1 VYGAS
6 SYSDAAVNK
15 GMSFV
20 GTNVLF
26 NNGGERMRL
35 DNAGNLGLGVT
46 PSAWSGLSG
55 KVLEVGTA
63 FGDKA
68 ALFQNDIDD
77 LRLMSNVYFDGSFR
91 YVRTG
96 TATIF
101 HSINGS
107 YRWSTAPSGTAG
119 NAISFTQA
127 MTLTGGGNLLV
138 GTTTDNGN
146 RLQVNGNCITNRYII
161 APNGTNPIYNLV
173 NSDATYAGS
182 YVMQAGGGSSGFG
195 GSLTLYGHSHA
206 TKAGWV
212 EAGISAISGGK
223 FIVNSTAIG
232 SGGFALFSVAQ
243 SGQINIAQIGTYAT
257 NALALAAGLIVGDIY
272 KTATGQL
279 QIVI

>member
-1 VYGAS
+1 
-6 SYSDAAVNK
+6 
-15 GMSFV
+15 V
-20 GTNVLF
+20 GTTVDFGQKFQVSGAGKFSSSVTASILYADDGTTIIRAIPTSGIGYFGTQTNSPF
-26 NNGGERMRL
+26 AFQTNSDEKMRI
-35 DNAGNLGLGVT
+35 T
-46 PSAWSGLSG
+46 S
-55 KVLEVGTA
+55 
-63 FGDKA
+63 
-68 ALFQNDIDD
+68 
-77 LRLMSNVYFDGSFR
+77 
-91 YVRTG
+91 
-96 TATIF
+96 
-101 HSINGS
+101 
-107 YRWSTAPSGTAG
+107 
-119 NAISFTQA
+119 
-127 MTLTGGGNLLV
+127 GGNLLV